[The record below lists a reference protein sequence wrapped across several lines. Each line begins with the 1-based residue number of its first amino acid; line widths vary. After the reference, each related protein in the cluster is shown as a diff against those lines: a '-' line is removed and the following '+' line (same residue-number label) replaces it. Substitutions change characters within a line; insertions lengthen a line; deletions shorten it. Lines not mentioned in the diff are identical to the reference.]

1 MITRDFLLRQIHQLV
16 QALAVV
22 LFHKK
27 GARYEQAQE
36 VLSEA
41 VKETLDVR
49 LETLRKLPREEVLAL
64 CATGEA
70 LSSEKAVAL
79 ADLLREDETDAG
91 RERARWLYE
100 AALEAGGTVPFDVH
114 ERIAALREKG
124 EERSEG

>member
-27 GARYEQAQE
+27 AAQYDQAQE
-36 VLSEA
+36 ALTEA
-41 VKETLDVR
+41 VEETLDVR
-49 LETLRKLPREEVLAL
+49 LEALQQLPREEVLAL
-64 CATGEA
+64 CSTGDT

-79 ADLLREDETDAG
+79 ADLLREDETAAG
-91 RERARWLYE
+91 RERALWLYE

-114 ERIAALREKG
+114 ERMASLRA
-124 EERSEG
+124 